1 MTFVAINGASREAVQ
16 NTGLLSERDI
26 GKNSTTLF
34 TLFMRLHQSKF
45 IEKGD
50 TLRLQEFLDA
60 CGYQKQVVQLET
72 LDKECHDHYVNF

>member
-1 MTFVAINGASREAVQ
+1 
-16 NTGLLSERDI
+16 
-26 GKNSTTLF
+26 
-34 TLFMRLHQSKF
+34 MRLHQSKF